1 MALKQCRY
9 VGILKGD
16 IFFQK
21 NEIMEMNVNY
31 RNDLHLTPFSLPN
44 SSESNH
50 RDDNGLKTFIS
61 VGKNCS
67 MKRFIRRNKIPTIL
81 GE

>member
-1 MALKQCRY
+1 
-9 VGILKGD
+9 
-16 IFFQK
+16 
-21 NEIMEMNVNY
+21 MEMNVNY

-61 VGKNCS
+61 VGKNC
-67 MKRFIRRNKIPTIL
+67 FDEKIYS
-81 GE
+81 